1 MFKTLS
7 FHSRGHR
14 FNPKLRFWQ
23 AVAKNIF
30 FYLDFKVLHI
40 IIWFATFSMGYS
52 YSEWTIQHTEPW
64 FICYEILG
72 PLGLK
77 SLFLWHGRLPTG
89 EFRLHNP
96 LTLGFPPL
104 FSYCWISLLAVLIIN
119 LCLPPPALLNCAWVI
134 RRQEVH
140 AHIPSRTEMWP
151 NNSWMKQTTYPR
163 PSTETQQDH
172 TRNCF
177 YNRSYSAL

>member
-1 MFKTLS
+1 MSYFSLEY
-7 FHSRGHR
+7 HSLVTEYSGATQCFSISWTQSQH
-14 FNPKLRFWQ
+14 P
-23 AVAKNIF
+23 AIS
-30 FYLDFKVLHI
+30 LDR
-40 IIWFATFSMGYS
+40 
-52 YSEWTIQHTEPW
+52 

-104 FSYCWISLLAVLIIN
+104 FSYCWISLLAVFIIN

-134 RRQEVH
+134 RQQEAH
-140 AHIPSRTEMWP
+140 AHIPSRTKMWP
-151 NNSWMKQTTYPR
+151 NNSWMKQTTHPR
-163 PSTETQQDH
+163 PSTETQWPQQDH
-172 TRNCF
+172 TWNCF
-177 YNRSYSAL
+177 YNRQYSAL